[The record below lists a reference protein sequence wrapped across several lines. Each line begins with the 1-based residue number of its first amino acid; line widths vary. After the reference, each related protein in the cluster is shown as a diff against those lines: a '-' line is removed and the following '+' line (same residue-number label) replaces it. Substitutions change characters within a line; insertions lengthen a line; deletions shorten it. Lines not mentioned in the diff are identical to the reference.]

1 MTLVTRGAVTA
12 SYAPVGVLAWA
23 SVLAPALIIGG
34 LVYLYGVD
42 VPYWDEWV
50 IAGMLQ
56 QVDHGTLTVRD
67 IFAQHNEHRPA
78 VQRLVQLAQA
88 SLGGWNLRAMMAL
101 TQLLL
106 LAMLAG
112 CVSLWQY
119 GRLSER
125 PWGVAPLAI
134 TAVLVFTPAQHQ
146 NLFWAFQ
153 FCFLMPSAGL
163 LGGAVAAASP
173 RLSLGAALT
182 WAAVG
187 ATLATFSIL
196 AGILIWPLSAL
207 TVMLIRGVPRRATL
221 RPWLAWAAT
230 AGVVLGGYFYGYAT
244 PANSPSVVTALR
256 QPLILVGGY
265 FACLGSAFGLGVAP
279 VPRAT
284 TAIISGVAG
293 VATYLWLVL
302 RTWRMR
308 DRIDPRQTAPWIVMG
323 LFALAGGAAITVGRI
338 GYGLGTVFEPRY
350 CSITIWLFVAC
361 VMLAAPAHGAVPGRP
376 IVPLR
381 VVAPVVL
388 MLSVV
393 AYPFH
398 IRAITK
404 SHRERLA
411 AQAVYTFAEVAPTGW
426 PNIPAELDA
435 SQWTYLTSVLQQ
447 IEGTGWRR
455 PRPTAPTWV
464 EATAVASECG
474 FGVVEDRLDVGGRVM
489 ADGWAYLPGARRPA
503 DAVLATAG
511 AERRLVGLAPLATG
525 RVDVRER
532 FGLRSV
538 PISGWFFDV
547 TLETA
552 VPPPRFWALD
562 VTRLEAYP
570 LCVPASAVQPPAER

>member
-12 SYAPVGVLAWA
+12 SPPPVGVLAWA
-23 SVLAPALIIGG
+23 CVLAPALLIGS
-34 LVYLYGVD
+34 LVYRYGVD

-50 IAGMLQ
+50 IAGLLQ
-56 QVDHGTLTVRD
+56 QVDQGTLTVRD

-88 SLGGWNLRAMMAL
+88 SLGGWKMRAMMAL

-112 CVSLWQY
+112 CVLLWRH
-119 GRLSER
+119 GRCSAR

-134 TAVLVFTPAQHQ
+134 TALLVFTPAQHQ

-163 LGGAVAAASP
+163 LAGTVAAASP
-173 RLSLGAALT
+173 RLSLGAALA

-187 ATLATFSIL
+187 ATLATFSLL

-207 TVMLIRGVPRRATL
+207 AVMLMRGVPTRGTL
-221 RPWLAWAAT
+221 RPWLLWTAT
-230 AGVVLGGYFYGYAT
+230 AAAVLGAYFHGYAAPT
-244 PANSPSVVTALR
+244 NSPSILNTLK

-265 FACLGSAFGLGVAP
+265 FACLGSAFGLGAAP

-284 TAIISGVAG
+284 TAIVSGVAG
-293 VATYLWLVL
+293 VMTYLWLVL
-302 RTWRMR
+302 RAWRMR

-323 LFALAGGAAITVGRI
+323 LFALAAGAAITVGRI

-361 VMLAAPAHGAVPGRP
+361 VMLAARAQGAVPGRP
-376 IVPLR
+376 MVPVQ

-388 MLSVV
+388 MLSVA

-398 IRAITK
+398 VRAITT
-404 SHRERLA
+404 SYRERLA
-411 AQAVYTFAEVAPTGW
+411 AQAVYTFAEVAPKGW

-447 IEGTGWRR
+447 IERTGWRQ
-455 PRPTAPTWV
+455 PRPTAPAWV
-464 EATAVASECG
+464 EATAAASDCR
-474 FGVVEDRLDVGGRVM
+474 FGVVEDRLDVRGRVM

-503 DAVLATAG
+503 DAVLATTG
-511 AERRLVGLAPLATG
+511 ADRRLVGLAPLATG

-532 FGLRSV
+532 FGLRAV
-538 PISGWFFDV
+538 PISGWFFDM
-547 TLETA
+547 TLKTA
-552 VPPPRFWALD
+552 APPLRFWALD

-570 LCVPASAVQPPAER
+570 LCLPASAVQAATER